1 MSQSSVADPS
11 TQLDRYISQQMQKTG
26 AQVRLFDLFTACLTA
41 VSGLFAAL
49 FLLAIIDAWVFELGT
64 VGRWLSFIAVI
75 GGTSY
80 YVARHILPLL
90 LRRINPVYSAKV
102 VEQSQPSLKNNLIN
116 YVLLRKQRER
126 VPRPI
131 IEAVGHR
138 AAHGISGIP
147 VENTVDKSQTI
158 HMAIVLTVLVV
169 VFGAYKIV
177 SPKDPFRS
185 FARVLAPGYKMSRPS
200 RVLISNVQ
208 PGDTNVYFGQS
219 LEVSAQ
225 ISGQVMDR
233 QVKLVYSTD
242 DGQIVDGEIPME
254 RTNSTGVFA
263 AELKTSSTGIEQ
275 GLTYRL
281 VAGDGRTDDY
291 RVTLKS
297 APTLTVDSIHYQ
309 PPAYTG
315 LDPHESA
322 NPDIEAIEG
331 TRITIDAE
339 ANTDIKTAYVELL
352 QPDSDRAVSTVS
364 MNVQP
369 PNRAVGEF
377 VLHLDSIR
385 ERQKYSHYQLR
396 FITGDGQRNEPNARY
411 SIRIIPDLA
420 PEVQILE
427 PVDSRISVPANSRVR
442 FKVRASDPDFEIDKI
457 QALVEHRGSPLRTSD
472 LPLGTQDR
480 GQQLEAPF
488 DLWPKK
494 LNLDVQDEVL
504 VHFRA
509 FDNRKSAISGAPDSN
524 VTSTEKILVTVIDP
538 IADPPQDS
546 AGDEEQSGDG
556 QGENQTGQDESGQD
570 QSDQDRSGQNQSES
584 GGQNEQQSG
593 DSGTGQDP
601 ATSDPTGSEQSDQA
615 GQSDSSDE
623 KSGDEKSD
631 DGQAADSQGE
641 SKRDNS
647 RQSDTNQPDQSDQS
661 SSEGQPTSDQTS
673 QSSNQQQDESASG
686 SNAQSR
692 QADGQ
697 SSTGES
703 NRDKTD
709 SRAAQSGSQA
719 SDQSQSKTGQASD
732 QSSASGD
739 PSSTDASQSSTPRD
753 STSQPDVASEAAN
766 QQQQPGVES
775 GEVSPLDENAHDGEI
790 FERIMNYRNR
800 QQRDQQTQ
808 PDSQPDSQS
817 AQDAT
822 TDPQRSPP
830 DSSQAESDSDSQQPG
845 ESTENNQQQA
855 RQSDSQTDAQQNAQS
870 SSANEK
876 SDPSSQ
882 QSDSADQS
890 KMADADAQQPS
901 TGQSDNQKSDRQPS
915 AEASGDEKSQSGDAQ
930 SGQSERQPP
939 GQSQPSQPQQGNQDS
954 SQSSSAD
961 SSKQSQTQN
970 DPSQQPSQ
978 GESSQ
983 SSAPG
988 DSSSQADQSSGQP
1001 GSESSS
1007 SGQLSGNQDQME
1019 SGQSQPSDSAA
1030 AQSKSGQSDS
1040 AQSGQQQSGQQQS
1053 GQQQSGQQQSGG
1065 DSDAE
1070 GESSDRSGQPDS
1082 SGGDPGDQR
1091 MDGDAT
1097 NPSPTGSQQPSS
1109 SGSGRNPQD
1118 PNQAE
1123 SQASRDTDGGQPGSG
1138 ASNSNPAQGET
1149 AAADADRRGPPT
1161 QADKANLEYAR
1172 KATDL
1177 VLDYL
1182 SDQQVNPDPKL
1193 LDELNWTEEDLQK
1206 FLKRWQALKKQQTV
1220 NDQERERLDNTLR
1233 SLGLAQ
1239 PQVDVRSSDAAADQL
1254 SGYNEDARVIK
1265 PPPDLIEKFRA
1276 FQKRRNRARDR

>member
-80 YVARHILPLL
+80 YVARHILPLV

-225 ISGQVMDR
+225 ISGQVLDR

-254 RTNSTGVFA
+254 RKNSTGVFA

-291 RVTLKS
+291 RVTVKS

-480 GQQLEAPF
+480 GQQLEAQF

-494 LNLDVQDEVL
+494 LNLDAQDEVL

-556 QGENQTGQDESGQD
+556 QGENQTGQDESGQDESGQD

-647 RQSDTNQPDQSDQS
+647 RQSETNQPDQSDQS

-703 NRDKTD
+703 NRDTTD

-808 PDSQPDSQS
+808 PDSQS

-822 TDPQRSPP
+822 TDPQSSPP
-830 DSSQAESDSDSQQPG
+830 DSSQAEKSASDSQQPG

-901 TGQSDNQKSDRQPS
+901 TGQSDNQKSERQPS
-915 AEASGDEKSQSGDAQ
+915 AEASGDEKSQSGDAE

-1007 SGQLSGNQDQME
+1007 SGQPAGNQDQME

-1040 AQSGQQQSGQQQS
+1040 AQSGQQQS

-1138 ASNSNPAQGET
+1138 ASNSNSAQGET

>member
-64 VGRWLSFIAVI
+64 VGRWGSFIAVI

-80 YVARHILPLL
+80 YVARHILPLV

-225 ISGQVMDR
+225 ISGQVLDR

-242 DGQIVDGEIPME
+242 DGQIIDGEIPME
-254 RTNSTGVFA
+254 RKNSTGVFA

-480 GQQLEAPF
+480 GQQLEAQF

-494 LNLDVQDEVL
+494 LNLDAQDEVL

-556 QGENQTGQDESGQD
+556 QGENQTGQDESGQDESGQD

-703 NRDKTD
+703 NRDTTD

-808 PDSQPDSQS
+808 PDSQS

-901 TGQSDNQKSDRQPS
+901 TGQSDNQKSERQPS

-970 DPSQQPSQ
+970 DPSQQPAQ

-988 DSSSQADQSSGQP
+988 DSSSQADQSLGQP

-1007 SGQLSGNQDQME
+1007 SGQPAGNQDQME
-1019 SGQSQPSDSAA
+1019 SGQSPPSDSAA

-1040 AQSGQQQSGQQQS
+1040 AQS

>member
-64 VGRWLSFIAVI
+64 VGRWGSFIAVI

-80 YVARHILPLL
+80 YVARHILPLV

-208 PGDTNVYFGQS
+208 PKDTNVYFGQS

-225 ISGQVMDR
+225 ISGQVLDR

-254 RTNSTGVFA
+254 RKNSTGVFA

-291 RVTLKS
+291 RVTVKS

-703 NRDKTD
+703 NRDTTD

-800 QQRDQQTQ
+800 QQRDQQTE
-808 PDSQPDSQS
+808 PDSQS

-870 SSANEK
+870 ASANEK

-901 TGQSDNQKSDRQPS
+901 TGQSDNQKSERQPS
-915 AEASGDEKSQSGDAQ
+915 AEASGDEKSQSGDAE

-1007 SGQLSGNQDQME
+1007 SGQPAGNQDQME

-1138 ASNSNPAQGET
+1138 ASNSNSAQGET

>member
-64 VGRWLSFIAVI
+64 VGRWGSFIAVI

-225 ISGQVMDR
+225 ISGQVLDR

-254 RTNSTGVFA
+254 RKNSTGVFA

-291 RVTLKS
+291 RVTVKS

-480 GQQLEAPF
+480 GQQLEAQF

-703 NRDKTD
+703 NRDTTD

-808 PDSQPDSQS
+808 PDSQS

-822 TDPQRSPP
+822 TDPQSSPP
-830 DSSQAESDSDSQQPG
+830 DSSQAEKSASDSQQPG

-901 TGQSDNQKSDRQPS
+901 TGQSDNQKSERQPS
-915 AEASGDEKSQSGDAQ
+915 AEASGDEKSQSGDAE

-939 GQSQPSQPQQGNQDS
+939 GQSQPSQPQQGKQDS

-1007 SGQLSGNQDQME
+1007 SGQPAGNQDQME
-1019 SGQSQPSDSAA
+1019 SGQSPPSDSAA

-1040 AQSGQQQSGQQQS
+1040 AQS

>member
-64 VGRWLSFIAVI
+64 VGRWGSFIAVI

-80 YVARHILPLL
+80 YVARHILPLV

-225 ISGQVMDR
+225 ISGQVLDR

-254 RTNSTGVFA
+254 RKNSTGVFA

-480 GQQLEAPF
+480 GQQLEAQF

-494 LNLDVQDEVL
+494 LNLDAQDEVL

-509 FDNRKSAISGAPDSN
+509 FDNR
-524 VTSTEKILVTVIDP
+524 
-538 IADPPQDS
+538 
-546 AGDEEQSGDG
+546 
-556 QGENQTGQDESGQD
+556 
-570 QSDQDRSGQNQSES
+570 
-584 GGQNEQQSG
+584 
-593 DSGTGQDP
+593 
-601 ATSDPTGSEQSDQA
+601 
-615 GQSDSSDE
+615 
-623 KSGDEKSD
+623 
-631 DGQAADSQGE
+631 
-641 SKRDNS
+641 
-647 RQSDTNQPDQSDQS
+647 
-661 SSEGQPTSDQTS
+661 
-673 QSSNQQQDESASG
+673 
-686 SNAQSR
+686 
-692 QADGQ
+692 
-697 SSTGES
+697 
-703 NRDKTD
+703 
-709 SRAAQSGSQA
+709 
-719 SDQSQSKTGQASD
+719 
-732 QSSASGD
+732 
-739 PSSTDASQSSTPRD
+739 
-753 STSQPDVASEAAN
+753 
-766 QQQQPGVES
+766 
-775 GEVSPLDENAHDGEI
+775 
-790 FERIMNYRNR
+790 
-800 QQRDQQTQ
+800 
-808 PDSQPDSQS
+808 
-817 AQDAT
+817 
-822 TDPQRSPP
+822 
-830 DSSQAESDSDSQQPG
+830 
-845 ESTENNQQQA
+845 
-855 RQSDSQTDAQQNAQS
+855 
-870 SSANEK
+870 
-876 SDPSSQ
+876 
-882 QSDSADQS
+882 
-890 KMADADAQQPS
+890 
-901 TGQSDNQKSDRQPS
+901 
-915 AEASGDEKSQSGDAQ
+915 
-930 SGQSERQPP
+930 
-939 GQSQPSQPQQGNQDS
+939 
-954 SQSSSAD
+954 
-961 SSKQSQTQN
+961 
-970 DPSQQPSQ
+970 
-978 GESSQ
+978 
-983 SSAPG
+983 
-988 DSSSQADQSSGQP
+988 
-1001 GSESSS
+1001 
-1007 SGQLSGNQDQME
+1007 
-1019 SGQSQPSDSAA
+1019 
-1030 AQSKSGQSDS
+1030 
-1040 AQSGQQQSGQQQS
+1040 
-1053 GQQQSGQQQSGG
+1053 
-1065 DSDAE
+1065 
-1070 GESSDRSGQPDS
+1070 
-1082 SGGDPGDQR
+1082 
-1091 MDGDAT
+1091 
-1097 NPSPTGSQQPSS
+1097 
-1109 SGSGRNPQD
+1109 
-1118 PNQAE
+1118 
-1123 SQASRDTDGGQPGSG
+1123 
-1138 ASNSNPAQGET
+1138 
-1149 AAADADRRGPPT
+1149 
-1161 QADKANLEYAR
+1161 
-1172 KATDL
+1172 
-1177 VLDYL
+1177 
-1182 SDQQVNPDPKL
+1182 
-1193 LDELNWTEEDLQK
+1193 
-1206 FLKRWQALKKQQTV
+1206 
-1220 NDQERERLDNTLR
+1220 
-1233 SLGLAQ
+1233 
-1239 PQVDVRSSDAAADQL
+1239 
-1254 SGYNEDARVIK
+1254 
-1265 PPPDLIEKFRA
+1265 
-1276 FQKRRNRARDR
+1276 

>member
-64 VGRWLSFIAVI
+64 VGRWGSFIAVI

-225 ISGQVMDR
+225 ISGQVLDR

-254 RTNSTGVFA
+254 RKNSTRVFA

-291 RVTLKS
+291 RVTVKS

-593 DSGTGQDP
+593 DSGIGQDP

-703 NRDKTD
+703 NRDTTD

-808 PDSQPDSQS
+808 PDSQS

-822 TDPQRSPP
+822 TDPQSSPP
-830 DSSQAESDSDSQQPG
+830 DSSQAEKSASDSQQPG

-876 SDPSSQ
+876 SDPSNQ

-970 DPSQQPSQ
+970 DPSQQPAQ

-1007 SGQLSGNQDQME
+1007 SGQPAGNQDQME

-1040 AQSGQQQSGQQQS
+1040 AQSGQQQS

>member
-64 VGRWLSFIAVI
+64 VGRWGSFIAVI

-80 YVARHILPLL
+80 YVARHILPLV

-208 PGDTNVYFGQS
+208 PKDTNVYFGQS

-254 RTNSTGVFA
+254 RKNSTGVFA

-291 RVTLKS
+291 RVTVKS

-703 NRDKTD
+703 NRDTTD

-800 QQRDQQTQ
+800 QQRDQQTE
-808 PDSQPDSQS
+808 PDSQS

-901 TGQSDNQKSDRQPS
+901 TGQSDNQKSERQPS
-915 AEASGDEKSQSGDAQ
+915 AEASGDEKSQSGDAE

-1007 SGQLSGNQDQME
+1007 SGQPAGNQDQME

-1182 SDQQVNPDPKL
+1182 SDQQVDPDPKL